1 MTSATQAADRSAA
14 SEWEQFADVLH
25 ERETVSLGMW
35 LFLGTEILVFGALLA
50 AYVLYRLAYPA
61 AFLAGSNRL
70 NAGIAGMNTV
80 VLLTSSLTMV
90 LAVRAAERQK
100 RNGTVLFLGVTA
112 VLGIAFLGLK
122 AVEYRLD
129 YLEGLVP

>member
-50 AYVLYRLAYPA
+50 AYVLYRLA
-61 AFLAGSNRL
+61 
-70 NAGIAGMNTV
+70 
-80 VLLTSSLTMV
+80 
-90 LAVRAAERQK
+90 
-100 RNGTVLFLGVTA
+100 
-112 VLGIAFLGLK
+112 
-122 AVEYRLD
+122 
-129 YLEGLVP
+129 